1 MLAFG
6 YRGKQRRWGLA
17 LVFTIFVM
25 LAVGVG
31 CGGGGGTPPGSGNPG
46 TPTGMSSPT
55 VSITIN
61 GVTETVPNLVLN
73 VQ

>member
-31 CGGGGGTPPGSGNPG
+31 CGGGGGGGGGGGNPG
-46 TPTGMSSPT
+46 TPVGQTNPVVM
-55 VSITIN
+55 ITIN

>member
-1 MLAFG
+1 MLALG

-31 CGGGGGTPPGSGNPG
+31 CGGGGGRTPPPTNPG
-46 TPTGMSSPT
+46 TPTGQTSPV

-61 GVTETVPNLVLN
+61 GVTEAVPNLVLN
-73 VQ
+73 VE

>member
-1 MLAFG
+1 MLALG

-31 CGGGGGTPPGSGNPG
+31 CGGGGGSTPPPTNPG
-46 TPTGMSSPT
+46 TPTGQTSPV

-73 VQ
+73 VE